1 MQKQLKGGNFC
12 WGKGGGKGRGK
23 KGGGL
28 TRCPSACHEDL
39 PQAAFPL
46 GASKWVAI
54 DDHPRYR
61 FLIQLDG
68 HTCSW
73 RMQVILTMATRPTH
87 TCDVTTH
94 YLLLTTHCSLWQFL
108 LATNSVV
115 LKQHS
120 YYWEYYYAALQ
131 PHAHYLPFWDE
142 SAHDIL
148 TVLPNVTAP
157 QHDAAMRKVR
167 SKCVV
172 STPPCA
178 LTYCYSFLPRLAL
191 FTTGGPSRLS
201 LRPASPQRTR
211 AAGA

>member
-1 MQKQLKGGNFC
+1 MADAGYTYYGYATNPHS
-12 WGKGGGKGRGK
+12 R
-23 KGGGL
+23 L
-28 TRCPSACHEDL
+28 T
-39 PQAAFPL
+39 
-46 GASKWVAI
+46 
-54 DDHPRYR
+54 
-61 FLIQLDG
+61 
-68 HTCSW
+68 
-73 RMQVILTMATRPTH
+73 
-87 TCDVTTH
+87 TTH
-94 YLLLTTHCSLWQFL
+94 YSLLTTHYAPWQFL

-172 STPPCA
+172 SSAA
-178 LTYCYSFLPRLAL
+178 LRLDL
-191 FTTGGPSRLS
+191 LLLILTTACPIYYRWAVAAQPSPS
-201 LRPASPQRTR
+201 VTSTHTR
-211 AAGA
+211 GRCVGS